1 VAQNRGIISQKE
13 SDAAPSGEGLES
25 LGARPGTV
33 YLVGGGPGDPG
44 LVTVRGAE
52 LIASADVIL
61 HDELV
66 HPALLDG
73 ARPGAEV
80 RAVGKRGGDQASKQA
95 KQEAISADLVALA
108 KKDLRVVRLKGG
120 DPFLFG
126 RGSEEAS
133 ALAAA
138 GVPFEIVPG
147 VISPLA
153 AAAYAGI
160 SLTHRDLASSVT
172 LVSGTTREGAGFAF
186 RELAGLKG
194 TVCVLMGMHDIERI
208 TAGLIEDA
216 GRDPATPAAVVQWGT
231 RAEQRVALGRLDQI
245 AAIARAEG
253 LGSPAVI
260 IVGEV
265 VSLRGSLR
273 WFDAWPLFGKRV
285 LITRPREQAAAVARL
300 VRRRGGEA
308 VLWPAIA
315 IGPPPDPALA
325 ARAAREVDGFDV
337 VVFTSENGVSR
348 FWRGLLEA
356 GRDARALGRARV
368 AAIGPGTAAAL
379 RERGITADIV
389 PGVYRGEALAEAI
402 LSDPI
407 IASELKARACA
418 PGFGAAR
425 GPIVSD
431 ARSSAGGAPLR
442 VLIPRALVARE
453 VLAERLREAGCE
465 VSVVPV
471 YETRPAPPEAQEEL
485 RRRVREGSV
494 DVVLLT
500 SSSTADSLA
509 DALGAEAPKLLRGV
523 LVASIGP
530 ITTATAEK
538 RGLSVGVT
546 AEESTTPGLVEA
558 VERHLAKDAG
568 SARSFQR

>member
-1 VAQNRGIISQKE
+1 MAQNRGMISEKE
-13 SDAAPSGEGLES
+13 NEAASLGGES
-25 LGARPGTV
+25 SGARPGTV

-66 HPALLDG
+66 HPALLEG

-80 RAVGKRGGDQASKQA
+80 RSVGKRGGDQASKHA
-95 KQEAISADLVALA
+95 KQEAISAELVVLA
-108 KKDLRVVRLKGG
+108 KKNLRVVRLKGG

-126 RGSEEAS
+126 RGSEEALT
-133 ALAAA
+133 LASA

-147 VISPLA
+147 VCSPLA

-160 SLTHRDLASSVT
+160 SLTHREFASSVT
-172 LVSGTTREGAGFAF
+172 LVSGTTREGASFAF
-186 RELAGLKG
+186 RELLGLKG

-208 TAGLIEDA
+208 TAALIEEA

-231 RAEQRVALGRLDQI
+231 RAEQRVVEGRLDRI

-253 LGSPAVI
+253 LGSPAI
-260 IVGEV
+260 ILVGEV
-265 VSLRGSLR
+265 VSLRRDLR
-273 WFDAWPLFGKRV
+273 WFDQWPLFGKRV
-285 LITRPREQAAAVARL
+285 LITRPRDQAGGLARL

-308 VLWPAIA
+308 VIWPAIA

-325 ARAAREVDGFDV
+325 ARTAREVDRFDI

-348 FWRGLLEA
+348 FFHELLSA

-379 RERGITADIV
+379 REQGIFADIV

-402 LSDPI
+402 LADRI
-407 IASELKARACA
+407 VASEIRARA
-418 PGFGAAR
+418 
-425 GPIVSD
+425 S
-431 ARSSAGGAPLR
+431 GGGSPVR

-453 VLAERLREAGCE
+453 ILAERLRAAGCE

-471 YETRPAPPEAQEEL
+471 YETRPAPPEAQAEL
-485 RRRVREGSV
+485 RRRLREGGV

-509 DALGAEAPKLLRGV
+509 EALGPEASELLRGV
-523 LVASIGP
+523 IVASIGP
-530 ITTATAEK
+530 ITTAAAEN
-538 RGLSVGVT
+538 RGLPVSVT
-546 AEESTTPGLVEA
+546 AEESTTSGLLAAVEA
-558 VERHLAKDAG
+558 HLAA
-568 SARSFQR
+568 APEPRSPSR

>member
-1 VAQNRGIISQKE
+1 VAQNRGMISEKE
-13 SDAAPSGEGLES
+13 SDAASSGQGAES
-25 LGARPGTV
+25 AGARPGTV

-66 HPALLDG
+66 HPALLEG

-80 RAVGKRGGDQASKQA
+80 RSVGKRGGDQASKQA
-95 KQEAISADLVALA
+95 KQEAISAELVVFA
-108 KKDLRVVRLKGG
+108 KKNLRVVRLKGG

-126 RGSEEAS
+126 RGSEEAL
-133 ALAAA
+133 ALVAA

-172 LVSGTTREGAGFAF
+172 LVSGTTREGAPFDL

-208 TAGLIEDA
+208 AAGLIEDA

-231 RAEQRVALGRLDQI
+231 RAEQRVVEGRLDDI
-245 AAIARAEG
+245 ARAARAEG
-253 LGSPAVI
+253 LGSPAI
-260 IVGEV
+260 ILVGEV
-265 VSLRGSLR
+265 VSLRGGLR

-285 LITRPREQAAAVARL
+285 LITRPRDQAGGVARL

-308 VLWPAIA
+308 VLWPAIE
-315 IGPPPDPALA
+315 IGPPPDPAAA
-325 ARAAREVDGFDV
+325 ARAARGVDHFDL

-348 FWRGLLEA
+348 FFGELLAA
-356 GRDARALGRARV
+356 GRDARALGRSRV

-379 RERGITADIV
+379 RERGIFADIV

-402 LSDPI
+402 LADPV
-407 IASELKARACA
+407 IASELRARA
-418 PGFGAAR
+418 
-425 GPIVSD
+425 ST
-431 ARSSAGGAPLR
+431 GGGSPLR

-453 VLAERLREAGCE
+453 VLADRLRAAGCE

-471 YETRPAPPEAQEEL
+471 YETRPASPEAQAEL
-485 RRRVREGSV
+485 RRRMREGGV
-494 DVVLLT
+494 DIVLLT
-500 SSSTADSLA
+500 SSSMADSLSE
-509 DALGAEAPKLLRGV
+509 ALGPEAPELLRGV
-523 LVASIGP
+523 LLASIGP

-538 RGLSVGVT
+538 RGLSVSVT
-546 AEESTTPGLVEA
+546 AGESTTSGLIDA
-558 VERHLAKDAG
+558 VEKHLAHL
-568 SARSFQR
+568 ARAR